1 LGLLKTTEQNHQR
14 GEAMMPQT
22 VLPFKLEI
30 TNDTLTAH
38 AGLALLGEYCHAHQ
52 LARLFDDE
60 LPQPG
65 SGAGYRP
72 SQFVMPLVL
81 MLHGGGRTL
90 EDLRE
95 LRRDTGLRELLCLHE
110 MPSADATGDW
120 LRRVGAADGLRG
132 LAAVN
137 RVLVARSLA
146 AAERTDY
153 TLDIDATQIIAEKR
167 SAART
172 YKGERGYMPNVG
184 HLAETDLIVGDE
196 FRAGNDSPGAR
207 NLEFIEYCAAQ
218 MPTGRR
224 IARLRADSAAY
235 QGKIFN
241 WCEENGVSFAI
252 GADLDYAVKAL
263 IRRIPAADWRPFQ
276 DGWIAETE
284 HQMNATKKDFR
295 LIVIRRPVQR
305 ELFDG
310 ESEAARH
317 TVIASNRAETAEETV
332 AWYNQR
338 GEHSENRI
346 KELKLGFQ
354 LEYLPCGQEAA
365 NAMYFRIGALAYNLF
380 VMFKQQTLPS
390 SWRRQQIQT
399 IRWRLYQVAG
409 KVVDHAGA
417 VFLKIRRTC
426 LTLFEEV
433 RRRTAQLVWA

>member
-1 LGLLKTTEQNHQR
+1 
-14 GEAMMPQT
+14 MMPQT
-22 VLPFKLEI
+22 VLPFKLAM

-38 AGLALLGEYCHAHQ
+38 AGLALFGEYCHAHQ
-52 LARLFDDE
+52 LTQLFDCE
-60 LPQPG
+60 LPRPG
-65 SGAGYRP
+65 SGAGYQP
-72 SQFVMPLVL
+72 SQFILPLL
-81 MLHGGGRTL
+81 LLLHGGGRTL

-95 LRRDTGLRELLCLHE
+95 LRRDAGLRELLQLAE

-120 LRRVGAADGLRG
+120 LRRVGAVDGLRG

-137 RVLVARSLA
+137 RLLVARALG
-146 AAERTDY
+146 AAERADY
-153 TLDIDATQIIAEKR
+153 TLDIDATQIVAEKR
-167 SAART
+167 DAART
-172 YKGERGYMPNVG
+172 YKGERGYMPIVG
-184 HLAETDLIVGDE
+184 HLAENDLVIGDE

-207 NLEFIEYCAAQ
+207 NLEFIEHCAAQ
-218 MPTGRR
+218 MPAGRR
-224 IARLRADSAAY
+224 IARLRADSATY
-235 QGKIFN
+235 QAKVFN
-241 WCEENGVSFAI
+241 WCAENGVSFAI
-252 GADLDYAVKAL
+252 GADLDYAVKTL
-263 IRRIPAADWRPFQ
+263 IRQIPATDWRPYQ
-276 DGWIAETE
+276 DGWITETE
-284 HQMNATKKDFR
+284 HQMSGTKREFR

-310 ESEAARH
+310 ESEAARYK
-317 TVIASNRAETAEETV
+317 VIASNRQETAEETV

-354 LEYLPCGQEAA
+354 MEYLPCGQEAA
-365 NAMYFRIGALAYNLF
+365 NAMYFRIGVLAYNLF
-380 VMFKQQTLPS
+380 VMFKQQTLPP